1 MSDPVT
7 NVELEDVLS
16 SIRRLVA
23 DRDAPLPRV
32 ATEPDR
38 LLLTAALRVSEEAEY
53 RSAMP
58 LPLAPWAA
66 SDPVPITEPEPLSD
80 DAAGAVARLAA
91 QIEAAVTVQ
100 DSEFEPDGSE
110 DVPVMDWS
118 APPADDAPVF
128 RSRLQGAG
136 LRLVDVAPDDPVFQ
150 HRGADLPLA
159 DAPLDGADEGA
170 DDLAED
176 LRFSHADRLDDDPD
190 ASLDALFGPQ
200 AAIDEA
206 LLRQIV
212 TEVVR
217 QELQGTLGERITRNV
232 RKLVRRE
239 IYRVLDSE
247 RLE

>member
-1 MSDPVT
+1 MT

-23 DRDAPLPRV
+23 DRDAPLPPV
-32 ATEPDR
+32 AAEPER
-38 LLLTAALRVSEEAEY
+38 LLLTPALRVAEEAECH
-53 RSAMP
+53 SELP

-66 SDPVPITEPEPLSD
+66 NDPLPITEPEPLSD

-100 DSEFEPDGSE
+100 DSDFEPDGSE

-136 LRLVDVAPDDPVFQ
+136 LRLVDLAPDDPVFQ
-150 HRGADLPLA
+150 HRAS
-159 DAPLDGADEGA
+159 DAPYDGADEGA
-170 DDLAED
+170 DDLADD
-176 LRFSHADRLDDDPD
+176 LRFSHADGLEEDPD
-190 ASLDALFGPQ
+190 ASLDALFGPG
-200 AAIDEA
+200 AAIDQA

>member
-23 DRDAPLPRV
+23 DRDAPPPRV
-32 ATEPDR
+32 SPEPDR
-38 LLLTAALRVSEEAEY
+38 LLLTPALRVAEEAEF
-53 RSAMP
+53 RADMP

-66 SDPVPITEPEPLSD
+66 NDPLPIAEAERLSD

-128 RSRLQGAG
+128 RSRLQEAG
-136 LRLVDVAPDDPVFQ
+136 LRLVDVAPDDPVFL
-150 HRGADLPLA
+150 HRAA
-159 DAPLDGADEGA
+159 DAPMAGVDEGA

-176 LRFSHADRLDDDPD
+176 LRFSHAGRLEDDPD
-190 ASLDALFGPQ
+190 AGFDPLFGPQ
-200 AAIDEA
+200 TVIDEA

-217 QELQGTLGERITRNV
+217 QELQGTLGERITHNV